1 MLTLRKVVPTPAE
14 VVPALCFTMFSALS
28 MLAKQQK
35 LKTVHTKLTS
45 ARTDIALI
53 LLCNLKID
61 GCIAI
66 WDRRKVV
73 PGLRKV
79 VSTRISMRAK
89 RKSATLTF
97 DYQPIILQFDGFCH
111 ACCGA

>member
-14 VVPALCFTMFSALS
+14 VVPGLCFTMFSALS
-28 MLAKQQK
+28 MLAKPQK

-45 ARTDIALI
+45 ARTDLVLI

-79 VSTRISMRAK
+79 VSTRI
-89 RKSATLTF
+89 F
-97 DYQPIILQFDGFCH
+97 H
-111 ACCGA
+111 AGKNKNCYTNF